1 VLSLMRIPIDGT
13 RIWLK
18 SFFGEEEAAIIRG
31 TVISPNKQ
39 VDQLVWLGNKNGD
52 LMQCDLVGC
61 SEEQQIRR

>member
-1 VLSLMRIPIDGT
+1 MRIPIDGT
-13 RIWLK
+13 RIGLK

-39 VDQLVWLGNKNGD
+39 ADQLVWLGNKNGD

-61 SEEQQIRR
+61 NEEQQIRR

>member
-18 SFFGEEEAAIIRG
+18 SFFGEEEAAIIRW

-39 VDQLVWLGNKNGD
+39 ADQLVWLGNKN
-52 LMQCDLVGC
+52 
-61 SEEQQIRR
+61 ET